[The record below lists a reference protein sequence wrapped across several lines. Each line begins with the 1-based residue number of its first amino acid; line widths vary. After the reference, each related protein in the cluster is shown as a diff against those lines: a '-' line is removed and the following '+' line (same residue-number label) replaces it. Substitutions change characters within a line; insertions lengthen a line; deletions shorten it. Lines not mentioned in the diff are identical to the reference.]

1 MSRFL
6 VLSKRIINTRH
17 IQDILI
23 EKNQYVITLSSRQ
36 TFSGFM
42 IYGSGYISTDR
53 LDKLYIKKK
62 EENESPNLDYDKV
75 SDFIKSVGYYMK
87 DDDGRKS

>member
-1 MSRFL
+1 MNRFL
-6 VLSKRIINTRH
+6 VFSKRIINTRH

-42 IYGSGYISTDR
+42 IYGS
-53 LDKLYIKKK
+53 
-62 EENESPNLDYDKV
+62 
-75 SDFIKSVGYYMK
+75 
-87 DDDGRKS
+87 